1 MLFKQSLIGVIL
13 VCMNK
18 LNSVSL
24 LKVEQCSKTD
34 TLNEETLQ
42 ILSRSIIPELEGKH
56 KGEAGKIAV
65 IGGSSEYTGAPYF
78 SAITALK
85 VGADLVYVITTKEA
99 APVIKSYS
107 PDLIVIPYPLDS
119 NLIEILK
126 RMHVI
131 IIGPGLGRDPDVM
144 DRFYSIIDMCRNL
157 KKPLVIDADGLY
169 AVYKNI
175 TVIKDYPS
183 PGIIMTPNF
192 IEAQRIKNAI
202 PSEHIPWYSYWGDFV
217 TVLLKGEMDQY
228 KSGNASFDWTI
239 TKGGSGRRAGGQG
252 DILSGALGTFFNW
265 ALKSNICDDKNS
277 TMLIQSISTY
287 AAAKFT
293 RECNFKA
300 YEKHGRSMLAS
311 DMLQEIHSVFE
322 STFLE

>member
-1 MLFKQSLIGVIL
+1 MKLI
-13 VCMNK
+13 
-18 LNSVSL
+18 SVSL
-24 LKVEQCSKTD
+24 LKVEQCSNID
-34 TLNEETLQ
+34 TFNEETLQ
-42 ILSRSIIPELEGKH
+42 IISRSIIPELEGKH

-85 VGADLVYVITTKEA
+85 VGADLVHVITTKDA
-99 APVIKSYS
+99 APAIKSYS
-107 PDLIVIPYPLDS
+107 PDLIVIPSPSDS
-119 NLIEILK
+119 DLIEILK

-131 IIGPGLGRDPDVM
+131 IIGPGLGRDPNVM

-169 AVYKNI
+169 AVYKNV

-183 PGIIMTPNF
+183 PGIILTPNY
-192 IEAQRIKNAI
+192 IEAQRLKDAI
-202 PSEHIPWYSYWGDFV
+202 PSEQTPWYSYWGDFV
-217 TVLLKGEMDQY
+217 TVLLKGEKDQY
-228 KSGNASFDWTI
+228 KSGITSFDWTI

-265 ALKSNICDDKNS
+265 ALQSNVCENENS
-277 TMLIQSISTY
+277 VKLSQSISSY

-293 RECNFKA
+293 RDCNFKA
-300 YEKHGRSMLAS
+300 FEKYGRSMLAS